1 MAFVYP
7 FPENINKYT
16 ENWLNELLKKI
27 KDNISYYKINVM
39 DNNWIIKN
47 LSITDEIWLNNFKSN
62 INNYKYIL
70 LSYNLYPRNIY
81 PIEKEIR
88 WIIFKQIG
96 NSQFECIARPLHKFY
111 NVGEEI
117 YVKSEIEWAEGVPD
131 DDNNIDY
138 YFDTRSKSNIEQ
150 KEDWAMIQVFLD
162 NNSSLPNKITFGDG
176 QNIIFNTKN
185 TLAKNIFAQDFMDNF
200 KYQKNI
206 IDGLTKSLIDLKN
219 KYNESVTFIFEY
231 VNPNLETHVVQYAEK
246 RLYLIDIRLNISG
259 KYLSYGQKQDII
271 NTYFANIPEIK
282 LVKKEDI
289 LNENQLLE
297 KREEKYIEGY
307 VLKKFED
314 EWEFFHYA
322 KFKTTWYLN
331 RWFYD
336 GLDVINFSLK
346 DLTILYWLWE
356 EDTFFQK
363 IDNPKNTEML
373 RKININLSN
382 YKNFINEITNIYQDS
397 LVKNFLQIKD
407 NLILLIDKFPSTIDK
422 RYLHTLECKNDKTCL
437 LLKEITFYLLSIE
450 NKDIIDKKDLLS
462 FISEN
467 DKFTD
472 LLLDLMYIHIF
483 NLDNNKWK
491 NRKRD
496 IEKIIESAVNSNSFT
511 EWSNKILN
519 KDQHGNYLIF
529 TDKKELINYVIIFLE
544 KLYVALKKVSNQI
557 YNKNFLFI
565 FYNLIYIDIF
575 KELSWKW
582 IDKSTFNLLLN
593 KCWEIIW
600 FNTEYNLNWILVDV
614 NKYKWQSQSSSI
626 NSIINKNIIKDL
638 EIREKQLYFDIT
650 KDPNVNN
657 LLKLFTFDPQSYKR
671 ILNLSDKF
679 VNDIIFTC
687 LIK

>member
-117 YVKSEIEWAEGVPD
+117 YIKSEIEWAEGVPD